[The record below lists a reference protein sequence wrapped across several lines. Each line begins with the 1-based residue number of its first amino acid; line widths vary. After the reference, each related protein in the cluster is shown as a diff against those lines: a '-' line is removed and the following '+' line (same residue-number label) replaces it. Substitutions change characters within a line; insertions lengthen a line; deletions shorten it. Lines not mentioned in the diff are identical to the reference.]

1 MVSNQWQG
9 RKKMDLEKIAR
20 GVRLVLE
27 GVGEDLRRE
36 GLQDTPQRVAEM
48 LKELLEGMEQQ
59 PQLEAGFAEEVGGD
73 MILVKDIPF
82 YSLCEHHLLPF
93 FGKVHLAYIPKN
105 NRVTGF
111 SSLTRLVDV
120 FARRLQ
126 IQERMT
132 QQIADAVMEHLQP
145 QGVLVVVE
153 AQQLCVSM
161 RGSKKDTVR
170 TVTQAIRGEIS
181 LDRVRLTSL
190 FQS

>member
-1 MVSNQWQG
+1 
-9 RKKMDLEKIAR
+9 MDLEKIAR
-20 GVRLVLE
+20 GIRLVLE
-27 GVGEDLRRE
+27 GVGEDLQRE
-36 GLQDTPQRVAEM
+36 GLQETPRRVAEM
-48 LKELLEGMEQQ
+48 LRELLDGMEQK
-59 PQLEAGFAEEVGGD
+59 PVLEAGFAEEVGGD

-132 QQIADAVMEHLQP
+132 QQIADAVMENLQP

-181 LDRVRLTSL
+181 LDRVRLTRL
-190 FQS
+190 FQ